1 MQFPVYNSNGRET
14 GEKVELSD
22 SIFNREP
29 NDHVI
34 YLSVRQYLAN
44 QRQGTHK
51 TKERGEVR
59 GSTKKPYRQKGTGNA
74 RAGHA
79 RSPLWRHGGTIF
91 GPRPRSYG
99 FKLNKKVKVLA
110 SQSAL
115 SYKAKEQKLI
125 ILENADYCVP
135 KTNEAGTF
143 QIIKTKEII
152 NLLENLKINGIKTL
166 FVTPAPKSKLYF
178 SARNIPKV
186 EVKPVNELHTYN
198 IINVEQLVILKDS
211 LSEIERTLGKI

>member
-14 GEKVELSD
+14 GEMVELSD

-51 TKERGEVR
+51 TKEKSEVS

-74 RAGHA
+74 RAGHT
-79 RSPLWRHGGTIF
+79 RSPLWRHGGTVF

-99 FKLNKKVKVLA
+99 FKLNKKVKILA

-115 SYKAKEQKLI
+115 SYKVREQKLI

-135 KTNEAGTF
+135 KISEGASF
-143 QIIKTKEII
+143 QVIKTKEILG
-152 NLLENLKINGIKTL
+152 LLENLKIKGIKTL
-166 FVTPAPKSKLYF
+166 FVTPAPRSRLYF

-186 EVKPVNELHTYN
+186 EVKPVTELHTYD

-211 LSEIERTLGKI
+211 LSEIERTLGKV